1 MALFKNIKKA
11 FMKEYLDLERND
23 IDLNMFHPQFRLLI
37 LPMGVFFNN
46 TDSKIRFIWPTA
58 SLLLMFVW
66 LGSLVYFIYYGVSIE
81 DFFFATESFCYLVI
95 YGVSPFIYGAMIIYR
110 KFVWLITDEMD
121 KDFIDMCKANN
132 RHRKHFLDQQLLLWK
147 LFFAWAIFTTFI
159 MLLFIAMALIPLL
172 FTTIFGTQDEHYER
186 PFIFPVKVPQFD
198 PLITPNY
205 EIILCLEIYLCV
217 VFLQCFPVYIYI
229 SFHILLHTCIKLDL
243 VALDIKEMFTDLDSL
258 TMTLPLDDERR
269 IATQR
274 TLRQRMK
281 IIVDRHVSVFT
292 SVTTLSKLVGP
303 PLAYQLLVSSL
314 CLCLI
319 MYQIEVKL
327 YGGVLDL
334 RYVMLFC
341 GHCLQLAILCSLGTI
356 LQTKA
361 YAVGDACWNC
371 GWQETPLGQLVR
383 QDILIVILRSQQ
395 PLSIKFIG
403 LPQLSLA
410 TFSSVISTAY
420 TYFNML
426 RQYNNSHF

>member
-1 MALFKNIKKA
+1 MA
-11 FMKEYLDLERND
+11 
-23 IDLNMFHPQFRLLI
+23 
-37 LPMGVFFNN
+37 
-46 TDSKIRFIWPTA
+46 
-58 SLLLMFVW
+58 
-66 LGSLVYFIYYGVSIE
+66 
-81 DFFFATESFCYLVI
+81 
-95 YGVSPFIYGAMIIYR
+95 
-110 KFVWLITDEMD
+110 
-121 KDFIDMCKANN
+121 
-132 RHRKHFLDQQLLLWK
+132 
-147 LFFAWAIFTTFI
+147 
-159 MLLFIAMALIPLL
+159 LL

-229 SFHILLHTCIKLDL
+229 SFHILLHTYIKLDL

-269 IATQR
+269 IATQC

-327 YGGVLDL
+327 Y
-334 RYVMLFC
+334 
-341 GHCLQLAILCSLGTI
+341 GTI

-426 RQYNNSHF
+426 RQYNNAHF